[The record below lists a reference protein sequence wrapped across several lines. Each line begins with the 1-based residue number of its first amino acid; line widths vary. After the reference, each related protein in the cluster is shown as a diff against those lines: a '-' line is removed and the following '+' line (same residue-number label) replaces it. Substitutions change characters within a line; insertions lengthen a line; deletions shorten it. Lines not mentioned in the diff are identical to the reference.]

1 MKKLSSLD
9 DLKELIPNDYKPP
22 ESFEIKKKIKIQN
35 LEAHYSVKGRAGTPV
50 IIVKG
55 FLGVK
60 NDELK
65 AIAKSIKNKLGI
77 GGSIKNSEL
86 YFQGDKREK
95 IIDILENNG
104 HTVKRVGG

>member
-1 MKKLSSLD
+1 
-9 DLKELIPNDYKPP
+9 
-22 ESFEIKKKIKIQN
+22 
-35 LEAHYSVKGRAGTPV
+35 
-50 IIVKG
+50 
-55 FLGVK
+55 LGVK

-95 IIDILENNG
+95 IIDILKNNG
-104 HTVKRVGG
+104 HNVKRVGG